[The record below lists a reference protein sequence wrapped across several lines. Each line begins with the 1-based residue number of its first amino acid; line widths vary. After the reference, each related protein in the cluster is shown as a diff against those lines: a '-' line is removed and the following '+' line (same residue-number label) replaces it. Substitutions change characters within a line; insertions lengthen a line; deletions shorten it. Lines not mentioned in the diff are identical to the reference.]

1 MNRREHL
8 KNKKRIIVKIGS
20 ASLTHVETGHLNLDK
35 MERLVR
41 ILSNLRSQGK
51 DVILVSSGAIAVGRN
66 ALRFSEKPK
75 KLSLKQACAAV
86 GQARLIMVYQKLFSE
101 YNQIAAQILMTKDT
115 MLNNIS
121 RENAQ
126 NTFNELFDMGVIPI
140 VNENDT
146 VSTDELDTGDFGDND
161 TLSAIVTALVGGD
174 LLILL
179 SDIDGFYTDDPHKNK
194 NATMIS
200 YVDEIND
207 EILKMAKSSTGCNLG
222 TGGMA
227 TKLSAAKIANAS
239 GADMV
244 ITNGDNVQNINR
256 VINGKDI
263 GTLFLQHKAKNFNI
277 MDYIR
282 TKQFSYEGDK

>member
-1 MNRREHL
+1 MI
-8 KNKKRIIVKIGS
+8 NKKRIVVKIGS
-20 ASLTHVETGHLNLDK
+20 ASLTHAETGHLNLDK

-41 ILSNLRSQGK
+41 ILTNLRNQGK

-66 ALRFSEKPK
+66 ALGFLDKP
-75 KLSLKQACAAV
+75 SQRSIKQACAAV
-86 GQARLIMVYQKLFSE
+86 GQARLIMVYQKLFAE
-101 YNQIAAQILMTKDT
+101 YNQITAQILMTKDT
-115 MLNNIS
+115 MLNDIS
-121 RENAQ
+121 RNNAQ
-126 NTFNELFDMGVIPI
+126 NTFNELFRMGVIPI

-161 TLSAIVTALVGGD
+161 TLSAIVTALVAGD

-194 NATMIS
+194 NAKMIS
-200 YVDEIND
+200 LVEEIND
-207 EILKMAKSSTGCNLG
+207 EVLDMAKSSTGCNLG

-244 ITNGDNVQNINR
+244 ITNGENVRNINH
-256 VINGKDI
+256 VIAGKDI
-263 GTLFLQHKAKNFNI
+263 GTLFMAHKAKDFNI

-282 TKQFSYEGDK
+282 TKQYS